1 MRGDCP
7 ARPAAPAG
15 AGEQGTTRRGRFFT
29 ESEVGCGYSKGAND
43 GYRLFWPAYPDSE
56 SKDPLLRAVRPVDG
70 SAAPLEARLS
80 PHFPATQQ
88 IMRQRLWSFVKENPI
103 PPFAL
108 LGLIAGT
115 VLTFWVHPQHIT
127 ELITGGSFAFGW
139 QDLDIADWVWLVTLV
154 VGGAPLVWSTLKGML
169 RGRFAS
175 DVVAMLAILTAV
187 VMGEYFA
194 GVIVVLMQS
203 GGEALERYGLR
214 RASSSLEHLLARAPR
229 TARRKQADRLEEIDV
244 AEVAIGDH
252 LVVRPGELIP
262 VDGTLLSPS
271 ADVDESA
278 VTGEPLAAG
287 KQRDDR
293 LLSGSVNAG
302 GPFEMQATALSSQS
316 QYARIVAL
324 VRQAQDEKP
333 PIGRLADQY
342 AVWFTPLTLLMCA
355 LGWFITGDPRTIL
368 AVLVVATPCPLIL
381 ATPIAVISGINRA
394 ADRGIIVKGGA
405 AIEQVGRAKAV
416 VFDKTGTLTLG
427 TPVLDRVTLFNG
439 HSAAGLLRKAASVE
453 QLSSHLLGR
462 TMVQAAQAGGASL
475 LLPVNFQEVP
485 GRGVEGHV
493 EGEHILVGSPRFL
506 AERLGAEQVERVTA
520 LREQAAAGDTLAA
533 FVAVDLEPAGVVVF
547 NDKLRP
553 GVPDLVRRLRRLG
566 VQRTVMLTGDRL
578 ANARSIAQEAGVDQV
593 HADLLPADKV
603 AVLQKLKAQYEPIV
617 MVGDGINDAPAL
629 ATATVGIAMGAHGT
643 GVSAEAADIVLLVDD
658 VTRVGDAVEVGQ
670 RTLRV
675 ARQSIYAGLGLSF
688 ALMVAAAFGL
698 IPPAIGALAQ
708 EVVDVAV
715 IVNALRAR

>member
-1 MRGDCP
+1 MDP
-7 ARPAAPAG
+7 APLARP
-15 AGEQGTTRRGRFFT
+15 GEQGTTHGGQFFT
-29 ESEVGCGYSKGAND
+29 ESEGGWGYSKGAND
-43 GYRLFWPAYPDSE
+43 GYRLSWPAYPDSE

-70 SAAPLEARLS
+70 SAAPLEAR
-80 PHFPATQQ
+80 HFSNTPQPRKS
-88 IMRQRLWSFVKENPI
+88 MRQRIWSFVKENPI

-127 ELITGGSFAFGW
+127 ELITGGASAFGW
-139 QDLDIADWVWLVTLV
+139 QNLDIADWVWLITLV
-154 VGGAPLVWSTLKGML
+154 GGGAPLVWSTLQGML

-187 VMGEYFA
+187 IMGEYFA

-214 RASSSLEHLLARAPR
+214 RASSSLEHLLARAPH
-229 TARRKQADRLEEIDV
+229 TAHRKRADYLEEIAV
-244 AEVAIGDH
+244 AQVAVSDA

-262 VDGTLLSPS
+262 VDGTLLSAS

-278 VTGEPLAAG
+278 LTGEPLAAG

-302 GPFEMQATALSSQS
+302 GAFEMQAAALSSES
-316 QYARIVAL
+316 QYAKIVTL
-324 VRQAQDEKP
+324 VRQAQEEKP

-355 LGWFITGDPRTIL
+355 LGWLITGDPRTML

-439 HSAAGLLRKAASVE
+439 HSAVGLLRKAASVE

-462 TMVQAAQAGGASL
+462 TLVQAAQADGGP
-475 LLPVNFQEVP
+475 LPLPDNFREVP

-506 AERLGAEQVERVTA
+506 AERLGPERIA
-520 LREQAAAGDTLAA
+520 GARGLREHGAAGDTLAA

-547 NDKLRP
+547 NDHLRP
-553 GVPDLVRRLRRLG
+553 GVPDLVQRLHRLG

-578 ANARSIAQEAGVDQV
+578 VNARAIAADAGVDEV
-593 HADLLPADKV
+593 HADLLPEDKV
-603 AVLQKLKAQYEPIV
+603 AVLLKLKEQYDPIA

-675 ARQSIYAGLGLSF
+675 AKQSIYAGLGLSF
-688 ALMVAAAFGL
+688 ALMMTAAFGL

>member
-1 MRGDCP
+1 
-7 ARPAAPAG
+7 
-15 AGEQGTTRRGRFFT
+15 
-29 ESEVGCGYSKGAND
+29 
-43 GYRLFWPAYPDSE
+43 
-56 SKDPLLRAVRPVDG
+56 
-70 SAAPLEARLS
+70 
-80 PHFPATQQ
+80 
-88 IMRQRLWSFVKENPI
+88 
-103 PPFAL
+103 
-108 LGLIAGT
+108 
-115 VLTFWVHPQHIT
+115 
-127 ELITGGSFAFGW
+127 
-139 QDLDIADWVWLVTLV
+139 
-154 VGGAPLVWSTLKGML
+154 ML

-187 VMGEYFA
+187 IMGEYFA

-214 RASSSLEHLLARAPR
+214 RASSSLEHLLARAPH
-229 TARRKQADRLEEIDV
+229 TAHRKRADYLEEIAV
-244 AEVAIGDH
+244 AQVAVGDA

-262 VDGTLLSPS
+262 VDGTLLSAS

-278 VTGEPLAAG
+278 LTGEPLAAG

-302 GPFEMQATALSSQS
+302 GAFEMQAAALSSES
-316 QYARIVAL
+316 QYAKIVTL
-324 VRQAQDEKP
+324 VRQAQEEKP

-355 LGWFITGDPRTIL
+355 LGWLITGDPRTML

-394 ADRGIIVKGGA
+394 ADRRIIVKGGA

-439 HSAAGLLRKAASVE
+439 HSAVGLLRKAASVE

-462 TMVQAAQAGGASL
+462 TLVQAAQADGGP
-475 LLPVNFQEVP
+475 LPLPDNFREVP

-506 AERLGAEQVERVTA
+506 AERLGPERIA
-520 LREQAAAGDTLAA
+520 GARGLREHGAAGDTLAA

-553 GVPDLVRRLRRLG
+553 GVPDLVQRLHRLG

-578 ANARSIAQEAGVDQV
+578 VNARAIAADAGVDEV
-593 HADLLPADKV
+593 HADLLPEDKV
-603 AVLQKLKAQYEPIV
+603 AVLLKL
-617 MVGDGINDAPAL
+617 
-629 ATATVGIAMGAHGT
+629 
-643 GVSAEAADIVLLVDD
+643 
-658 VTRVGDAVEVGQ
+658 
-670 RTLRV
+670 
-675 ARQSIYAGLGLSF
+675 
-688 ALMVAAAFGL
+688 
-698 IPPAIGALAQ
+698 
-708 EVVDVAV
+708 
-715 IVNALRAR
+715 